1 MRQQLNSVYRLRT
14 FAHALS
20 LRAGVGTQFCSV
32 TAGDIFSF
40 AYRRVDTFKV
50 TNLK

>member
-1 MRQQLNSVYRLRT
+1 MRFLLER
-14 FAHALS
+14 
-20 LRAGVGTQFCSV
+20 RASVGTQFCSV

-40 AYRRVDTFKV
+40 AYRHVDTFKV